1 MTKEDILSNYLKPSQ
16 RLVDDIAKIE
26 GDILI
31 LGAGGKMGPAMAELA
46 QDAINE
52 GGLDKKI
59 IAVSRF
65 SESSVSDRLKSS
77 GIEVIKADLL
87 NDRDLGKLPEIPNV
101 IYLAGHKFGTSGNE
115 SYTWIMN
122 SYLPGKIAEKFQKS
136 NIVIFSSGNVYPLS
150 PVVNGGTIED
160 DPASPIGEYAQ
171 SCLGRE
177 RIFEYFSRK
186 NSTPMLIYRLN
197 YANDVTYGILLE
209 IANSVQKGKEI
220 NLTMGNVNVIWQ
232 GDANEFA
239 IRALLHCSAPPKLL
253 NVTGPET
260 ISVRWIA
267 LEFGKVFNKT
277 PKFIGIEESNSL
289 LSNAAECF
297 KLFGY
302 PNISLKQMIE
312 LVGCWLIEGGK
323 IINKPTH
330 FQEREGV
337 F

>member
-1 MTKEDILSNYLKPSQ
+1 
-16 RLVDDIAKIE
+16 
-26 GDILI
+26 
-31 LGAGGKMGPAMAELA
+31 
-46 QDAINE
+46 
-52 GGLDKKI
+52 
-59 IAVSRF
+59 
-65 SESSVSDRLKSS
+65 
-77 GIEVIKADLL
+77 
-87 NDRDLGKLPEIPNV
+87 
-101 IYLAGHKFGTSGNE
+101 
-115 SYTWIMN
+115 
-122 SYLPGKIAEKFQKS
+122 
-136 NIVIFSSGNVYPLS
+136 
-150 PVVNGGTIED
+150 
-160 DPASPIGEYAQ
+160 
-171 SCLGRE
+171 
-177 RIFEYFSRK
+177 
-186 NSTPMLIYRLN
+186 MLIYRLN